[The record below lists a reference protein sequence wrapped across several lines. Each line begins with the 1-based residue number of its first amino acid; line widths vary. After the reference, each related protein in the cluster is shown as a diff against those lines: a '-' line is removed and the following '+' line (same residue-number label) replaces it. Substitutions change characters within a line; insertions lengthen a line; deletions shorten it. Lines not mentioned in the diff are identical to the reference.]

1 MKIWLAVN
9 LSVLLWGIMLGGNLF
24 DDRRDQINYPD
35 AMVIAAVWSLTI
47 QGTVWLFRWAL

>member
-1 MKIWLAVN
+1 MRIWFAVN

-24 DDRRDQINYPD
+24 DDREDRINFPD
-35 AMVIAAVWSLTI
+35 TMVIAAVWSLAI